1 MKTLENRKSILRVL
15 CAILIASSALYSCNK
30 DEGTIELEYRVQCG
44 VCKSSLL
51 NEVGGL
57 VQADVEGSY
66 SFTRKHAVGEAAQI
80 IVDRTS
86 DSVTMYTQIL
96 KGGQV
101 MVSDSAMFPKDELK
115 LTWLVK

>member
-1 MKTLENRKSILRVL
+1 MENRKTFLVIALVL
-15 CAILIASSALYSCNK
+15 GLIGPLSLVSCNK

-57 VQADVEGSY
+57 VQSDVEGYY

-80 IVDRTS
+80 IVDRTT
-86 DSVTMYTQIL
+86 DSSTLYTQIL
-96 KGGQV
+96 KGGQI
-101 MVSDSAMFPKDELK
+101 MVSDSAFFPEEELK